1 VSRARRDSE
10 AAQRPARI
18 RGIAMARDLPLQQT
32 PSAAPAVGNV
42 GGRIMIVSRSIVGAV
57 LVMAGLMVAGP
68 CRALT
73 AQAPASPDQLVAA
86 LKQNLADG
94 QKRLKQYEWVE
105 TTTIALKGEEKA
117 RTQKR
122 VYYGADGKL
131 TKVPMGE
138 PAAKAAPSG
147 GAKGGR
153 LKAQVVA
160 NKKDDMKDYME
171 RATALIQKYVPPSA
185 ASIQK
190 AKDAGHM
197 TVQPPQAGTI
207 HVEFKDFVQPADV
220 LSLDVSDKAALLALK
235 VATYLDKKDDAV
247 TLEVAFGALTDG
259 TSYTAKTTLNAAA
272 KNLTVVI
279 ANAGHKPLK

>member
-1 VSRARRDSE
+1 
-10 AAQRPARI
+10 
-18 RGIAMARDLPLQQT
+18 
-32 PSAAPAVGNV
+32 
-42 GGRIMIVSRSIVGAV
+42 MIVWRSFVGVAVVTAGV
-57 LVMAGLMVAGP
+57 LVAGSGRVV
-68 CRALT
+68 T

-94 QKRLKQYEWVE
+94 QKRLRQYEWIE

-138 PAAKAAPSG
+138 PAAKAAPSD
-147 GAKGGR
+147 GGR
-153 LKAQVVA
+153 GSRLKSKVVE

-171 RATALIQKYVPPSA
+171 RATALIQKYVPPAA

-197 TVQPPQAGTI
+197 VVQPPQAGTI

-235 VATYLDKKDDAV
+235 VATYLEKKDDAV
-247 TLEVAFGALTDG
+247 TLDVAFGALADG

-272 KNLTVVI
+272 KNLTVVV
-279 ANAGHKPLK
+279 ANSGHKPLK

>member
-1 VSRARRDSE
+1 
-10 AAQRPARI
+10 
-18 RGIAMARDLPLQQT
+18 
-32 PSAAPAVGNV
+32 
-42 GGRIMIVSRSIVGAV
+42 MIVSRSLVGAA
-57 LVMAGLMVAGP
+57 LVGAALVVAGP
-68 CRALT
+68 GRALT
-73 AQAPASPDQLVAA
+73 AQTPPSPDQLVAA

-94 QKRLKQYEWVE
+94 QKRLRQYEWIE

-138 PAAKAAPSG
+138 PAPKAAPSG
-147 GAKGGR
+147 ERGGR
-153 LKAQVVA
+153 LKAKVVE

-171 RATALIQKYVPPSA
+171 RASALIQKYVPPNA

-197 TVQPPQAGTI
+197 TVQPPQAGKI
-207 HVEFKDFVQPADV
+207 HVEFKDFVQPADL
-220 LSLDVSDKAALLALK
+220 LSLDVSDKAMLLGLK
-235 VATYLDKKDDAV
+235 VATYLDKKEDAV
-247 TLEVAFGALTDG
+247 TLDVGFGALTDG

-272 KNLTVVI
+272 KNLTVVVP
-279 ANAGHKPLK
+279 NAGHKPLK